1 MKAKLDV
8 SERRVGELEEER
20 HRQHP
25 EDERL
30 RALGREMPLQETVG
44 GCTLL
49 PHLCSVLNAV
59 LAFFFF
65 ISQVAERG
73 LSHSHE
79 MRLWCGVL
87 FTIVPKA
94 AADLL
99 YDQRT
104 VYRGRVISI
113 EIGRSTALVCVGT

>member
-30 RALGREMPLQETVG
+30 RAPGRERPLQETVG

-49 PHLCSVLNAV
+49 PHLCSVLNTV
-59 LAFFFF
+59 LPFFF
-65 ISQVAERG
+65 SRVAGRG

-104 VYRGRVISI
+104 MYRGRVISI